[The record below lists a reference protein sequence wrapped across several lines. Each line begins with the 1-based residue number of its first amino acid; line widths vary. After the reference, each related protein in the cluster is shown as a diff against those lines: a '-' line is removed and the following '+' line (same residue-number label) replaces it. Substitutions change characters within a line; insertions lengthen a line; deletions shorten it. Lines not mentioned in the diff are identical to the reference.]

1 MKKLVIPLLGL
12 IFLAIFSFR
21 LLSVSNLDIPEE
33 KTITLRGHITKQPYL
48 KGSNQIIY
56 LENIMLISER
66 FPGFSYGDHLE
77 VVGTFEKRVINPF
90 LISYS
95 AKFPSISLLEEKEKM
110 SVGVSLKKILFNT
123 RSRFERVINEVLS
136 EPEAS
141 LLAGILLGIKK
152 SMPDDFYESLR
163 KTGTLHIIVASG
175 YNVSVVSGFI
185 VFLLAGALGRKKA
198 VALGFTAIVFYCL
211 MVGADPP
218 VVRAAI
224 MAALGFLAVIA
235 GRLKIGFLTLIAAAG
250 LMILVSPLILFDLG
264 FQLSFLATA
273 GILTIYPFLKRKKMF
288 KIPLLGTELATTLSA
303 QIAVTPLILFR
314 FGEVSFLSPLINA
327 LVLPLVPIVMNIG
340 ALMVFAGLLFL
351 PLAKLLG
358 LFLWPILHIFVV
370 LVEFFSNFGFAKMV
384 VEDLSFWW
392 VIGYYFVLT
401 GFIFKNRE
409 KWEEETRSF

>member
-1 MKKLVIPLLGL
+1 MRRLFIPLLGL
-12 IFLAIFSFR
+12 IFLAIFSYR
-21 LLSVSNLDIPEE
+21 LLSVSNLDIPKD
-33 KTITLRGHITKQPYL
+33 KTITLRGYITKQPYL

-56 LENIMLISER
+56 LENIILISER
-66 FPGFSYGDHLE
+66 FPGFSYGDRLE

-95 AKFPSISLLEEKEKM
+95 AKFPSILLLEEKEKM
-110 SVGVSLKKILFNT
+110 PVGVSLKKTLFNI
-123 RSRFERVINEVLS
+123 RRHFERVINEVLS
-136 EPEAS
+136 EPEGS

-152 SMPDDFYESLR
+152 SMPDNFYESLR

-175 YNVSVVSGFI
+175 YNVSVVGGFI
-185 VFLLAGALGRKKA
+185 VFFLAGILGRKKA
-198 VALGFTAIVFYCL
+198 VALGFVAIVFYCL

-224 MAALGFLAVIA
+224 MATLGFGAVIA
-235 GRLKIGFLTLIAAAG
+235 GRLKTGFLTLVAAAG

-273 GILTIYPFLKRKKMF
+273 GILTIYPLLKRKKIF

-303 QIAVTPLILFR
+303 QVAVTPLILFR
-314 FGEVSFLSPLINA
+314 FGEVSFLSPFINA
-327 LVLPLVPIVMNIG
+327 LVLPLVPIVMNAG

-351 PLAKLLG
+351 PLAKFLG

-370 LVEFFSNFGFAKMV
+370 LVDFFSKFGFANMI
-384 VEDLSFWW
+384 VEDLSLWW
-392 VIGYYFVLT
+392 VAGYYFVLVV
-401 GFIFKNRE
+401 FIFKNKG
-409 KWEEETRSF
+409 KWEKATKSF